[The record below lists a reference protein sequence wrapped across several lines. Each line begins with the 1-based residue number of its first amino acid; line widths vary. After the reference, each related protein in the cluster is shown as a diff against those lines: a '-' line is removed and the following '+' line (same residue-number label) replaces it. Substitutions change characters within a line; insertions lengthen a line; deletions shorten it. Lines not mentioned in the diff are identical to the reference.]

1 MIGTAR
7 GDGMGQ
13 RWGRIAGAAGLAL
26 LLVGCVAPATG
37 PVAAGPP
44 PAPPSAAPASVAPS
58 AAPLAEPS
66 EPPPAPPAAG
76 PVRVLQLN
84 LCSSGIAGC
93 YTGRSTE
100 EAAELVRAEAP
111 DLITV
116 NEACEDDLVV
126 LRDALAEVVPEGSA
140 TSAFQAARDRTTGGG
155 YRCVNGRQYGNGLV
169 SRWPTGS
176 AGGGGIHPAQDP
188 DDPEERSWVCRD
200 VAAPSVLSVCTTH
213 LAYTVREVALAQ
225 CAHLSGTVV
234 PELRARTGGAPVVLG
249 ADLNLGTGG
258 PELDACLPAGHTRA
272 GDGGPQHVVAT
283 PGLVVADHR
292 TIDLDGSTDHPG
304 LLVTLVPG

>member
-7 GDGMGQ
+7 GDGTVQ
-13 RWGRIAGAAGLAL
+13 RWGRMAGAAGLAL

-37 PVAAGPP
+37 SVAAGPP
-44 PAPPSAAPASVAPS
+44 PAPASAAPS
-58 AAPLAEPS
+58 AAPPAAPS
-66 EPPPAPPAAG
+66 EPPPAAG

-126 LRDALAEVVPEGSA
+126 LRDALAEVVPGGSA
-140 TSAFQAARDRTTGGG
+140 TSAFQAARDRTTGEG

-249 ADLNLGTGG
+249 ADLNLGAGG
-258 PELDACLPAGHTRA
+258 PELDACLPPGHTRA